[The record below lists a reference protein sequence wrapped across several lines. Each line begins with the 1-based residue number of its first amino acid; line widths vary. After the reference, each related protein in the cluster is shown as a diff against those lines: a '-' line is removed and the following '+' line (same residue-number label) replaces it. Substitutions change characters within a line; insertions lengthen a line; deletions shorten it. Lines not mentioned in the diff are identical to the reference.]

1 MEKDR
6 IWYAVQESPEDGWD
20 YGSADFV
27 TAREMLMNQGHGLI
41 AEIDTETNFCL
52 NQFWFEEM

>member
-1 MEKDR
+1 MNNNR

-20 YGSADFV
+20 NGSANYEI
-27 TAREMLMNQGHGLI
+27 AREMLIEQGHGLI

-52 NQFWFEEM
+52 NQIWFDEM